1 MKQVCVRLN
10 TRQYIARTE
19 LKKPL
24 FVVGGDD
31 WPEQY
36 ELCGKD
42 KQTPV
47 NIKGAKCDVALANS
61 ITFKNYK
68 NKGEKK
74 FKVLNTGGTMKVTTA
89 STDASIILDGKGTFK
104 LQQVHFHWGK
114 NDSEGSEHLLNDK
127 AFPAEVMYAISF
139 RNQRSTKM

>member
-1 MKQVCVRLN
+1 MTQ
-10 TRQYIARTE
+10 

-24 FVVGGDD
+24 FVLGGDD
-31 WPEQY
+31 WPEEY

-68 NKGEKK
+68 NEGEEK
-74 FKVLNTGGTMKVTTA
+74 FKVENTGGTMKVTTA

-104 LQQVHFHWGK
+104 LEQVHFHWGK

-127 AFPAEVMYAISF
+127 AFPAEVMYAIYF
-139 RNQRSTKM
+139 RNKRSAKM